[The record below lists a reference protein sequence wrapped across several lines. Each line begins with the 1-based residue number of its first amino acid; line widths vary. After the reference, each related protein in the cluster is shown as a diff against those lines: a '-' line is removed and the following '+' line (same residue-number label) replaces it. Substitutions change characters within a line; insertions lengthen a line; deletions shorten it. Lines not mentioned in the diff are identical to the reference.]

1 MNIQTTATRASMK
14 LISLTR
20 TFFLFLAFIIPA
32 SNLFAEVHLTSTA
45 HVRDSTHKIRIVTTT
60 PTFADIAAKIG
71 GKYVDASSLMKGR
84 ENVHNVP
91 PKPSFVMKLRHADF
105 FIHAGLDGE
114 PWVPQLLKTTRKPR
128 IQVGAPGN
136 IDASIGIT
144 LKEVPDRGTLSRANG
159 DVHVYGNPH
168 YMTDP
173 LNGLIV
179 ARHIRDVLSN
189 YDPDHKDAY
198 QANYEDFE
206 KKIHEMLDR
215 LEKKL
220 APYRNEPVVVYHKA
234 WPYFLD
240 RFHLVEVGEI
250 EPKPDIPPGPQH
262 LVDLGNLIREKHVRV
277 VIVDTFNPLKVGRK
291 VAEDNGAVAV
301 VLAANVHGI
310 KGADD
315 YFSLFETDIDRL
327 VKAFEQSKANES
339 SAANGN

>member
-1 MNIQTTATRASMK
+1 MYLRKQMKMTT
-14 LISLTR
+14 ISLGCAR
-20 TFFLFLAFIIPA
+20 MIALCLAVLLVTPNSFGA
-32 SNLFAEVHLTSTA
+32 TSE
-45 HVRDSTHKIRIVTTT
+45 SKIKIVTTT
-60 PTFADIAAKIG
+60 PTFADIASKIG
-71 GKYVDASSLMKGR
+71 GEYVDAISLMKGR

-114 PWVPQLLKTTRKPR
+114 PWVPQLLKTTRKPN

-144 LKEVPDRGTLSRANG
+144 LKEVPDHGTLSRANG

-173 LNGLIV
+173 LNGVIV

-189 YDPDHKDAY
+189 YDPEHADAY
-198 QANYEDFE
+198 HANYENFDRQ
-206 KKIHEMLDR
+206 IHELLDR

-220 APYRNEPVVVYHKA
+220 APYHNAPVVVYHKA

-240 RFHLVEVGEI
+240 RFHLVEAGEI

-262 LVDLGNLIREKHVRV
+262 LVDLGKLIQAKHVRV
-277 VIVDTFNPLKVGRK
+277 VIVDTFNPLKVGQR
-291 VAEDNGAVAV
+291 VAKDNGAVAI

-315 YFSLFETDIDRL
+315 YFSLFETNIDLL
-327 VKAFEQSKANES
+327 VKAFEQSES
-339 SAANGN
+339 DTPTPSTGG

>member
-1 MNIQTTATRASMK
+1 MSMPHTHRPAASALAIVLCFVLSALMPAAFARAHAGTGANSATH
-14 LISLTR
+14 
-20 TFFLFLAFIIPA
+20 
-32 SNLFAEVHLTSTA
+32 SNA
-45 HVRDSTHKIRIVTTT
+45 KIKIVTTT

-71 GKYVDASSLMKGR
+71 GDHVDTLSLMKGK
-84 ENVHNVP
+84 ENVHHVP
-91 PKPSFVMKLRHADF
+91 PKPSFVMKLRKADF

-114 PWVPQLLKTTRKPR
+114 PWVPQLLKTTRKPN

-144 LKEVPDRGTLSRANG
+144 LKEVPQRGTLSRANG

-173 LNGLIV
+173 LNGVIV
-179 ARHIRDVLSN
+179 ARHIRDVLIR
-189 YDPDHKDAY
+189 YDPDHKSDY
-198 QANYEDFE
+198 EANYEHFE
-206 KKIHEMLDR
+206 TGIHEMLDR
-215 LEKKL
+215 LEAKL
-220 APYRNEPVVVYHKA
+220 APYRGAPVVVYHRA

-262 LVDLGNLIREKHVRV
+262 LIELGKLIREKHVRV
-277 VIVDTFNPLKVGRK
+277 VIVDTFNPLKVADR
-291 VAEDNGAVAV
+291 VAKENGAVAV

-315 YFSLFETDIDRL
+315 YFSLFETDVNRL
-327 VKAFEQSKANES
+327 VEAFERGGTNDAAAS
-339 SAANGN
+339 SNGG